1 MSKRLLVHM
10 CDDQYK
16 ELKAYVTQLLFIVK
30 DLDEYRMVDFM
41 LTDLPGTV
49 CVTLLHTHMG
59 QLEADEIGPEE
70 LVHHYEELLSRV
82 LVNPSEAVTTALEQL
97 LGCIDTMVTTE
108 YLPCD
113 VADLADLCDFDL
125 GDNGFKD
132 KGMVVQNGK
141 RVKFWRIS
149 FSSTTDLLSVEPFI
163 EDTGYNVH

>member
-1 MSKRLLVHM
+1 VHM

-59 QLEADEIGPEE
+59 QLEADEVGPEE

-82 LVNPSEAVTTALEQL
+82 L
-97 LGCIDTMVTTE
+97 
-108 YLPCD
+108 
-113 VADLADLCDFDL
+113 
-125 GDNGFKD
+125 
-132 KGMVVQNGK
+132 
-141 RVKFWRIS
+141 
-149 FSSTTDLLSVEPFI
+149 
-163 EDTGYNVH
+163 

>member
-30 DLDEYRMVDFM
+30 DLDEYHVISHL

-59 QLEADEIGPEE
+59 QLECDEIGPEE
-70 LVHHYEELLSRV
+70 LVSHYEELFNRV
-82 LVNPSEAVTTALEQL
+82 LVNPSEAVTTAVEQM

-108 YLPCD
+108 YLPCEIS
-113 VADLADLCDFDL
+113 DLADLCEFDL

-132 KGMVVQNGK
+132 KGMVTLVGK
-141 RVKFWRIS
+141 RVKFWRIT
-149 FSSTTDLLSVEPFI
+149 FSSTTDILTVQPFI
-163 EDTGYNVH
+163 EDVGHNVH